1 MDLTSKT
8 VPMKRIFIYVFMAMG
23 LFSGCSMEGI
33 FAPIQTLEVDREEL
47 LAPAIGASYS
57 ISVNSNTS
65 WKAELT
71 SDGWISCDAEDFVG
85 SRSLNVVFRENEG
98 QERSCCLV
106 LSLADGSITRRVN
119 LRQGAAMEDGQIAIA
134 QLRDKEK
141 DADNGEYIFSGPALI
156 KGFVTTDLA
165 DKNFYDDSFAMQDGF
180 VSGASGITVCCKE
193 MLPDFLRGDEVEIDL
208 DGATLKRND
217 YGVLTLYPEKSPVRT
232 QTNRIDVKPM
242 PIMMTSLASGEY
254 ESMFVSVYNLQPI
267 KADNGGTLEGGIHV
281 EDQKSASAFVKVF
294 EESLFKE
301 ATCQGGRGSVTGIA
315 GKAAEGEN
323 AAVIIPTKVSDLA
336 FEGVR
341 FETLTGGVSKFPYM
355 LSLFSYNGKN
365 DTEVTP
371 EYINYEVTPYNSGTK
386 FIDAYYYDKDEDTDV
401 SLHVHAAGRTES
413 EVRSELYWGNSKG
426 FDSVPAKS
434 FVTRQSAAGEYPG
447 DSYYL
452 LTMPLKSHFIDAGG
466 TFSVAFYVWNTDW
479 AVRDWKLE
487 YSLDMHNWYGYDEI
501 SGTGEGVVELMPAG
515 NFALYNVKFT
525 AQTTID
531 KSDILY
537 IRFSPF
543 GKRASKGGASIATGW
558 GSDVRLSVGML
569 VCPHVE
575 RRSDTEIPANAVW
588 YNTFDSLTEG
598 SDYMMGNRLGV
609 LDNLNGPLIGLW
621 SETQK
626 NGMTGTNV
634 AMRPGYAQVGYVE
647 YATDGLKVMSYK
659 GTLQTPSLEVEGEFN
674 LSFKAMTFRSSRVGR
689 IEMHESIPEK
699 GPDAQRIDIEIA
711 DGGKIVELDGKR
723 IDAVSELT
731 IFGLPFS
738 EFKTYNIKIEGATKQ
753 TSVIFKSAEN
763 IKFTRWFIDDII
775 VTQ

>member
-1 MDLTSKT
+1 
-8 VPMKRIFIYVFMAMG
+8 MKRIFIYVFMAMG

-71 SDGWISCDAEDFVG
+71 SDGWISCDVEDFVG

-165 DKNFYDDSFAMQDGF
+165 DKNFYEDSFAMQDGF

-193 MLPDFLRGDEVEIDL
+193 ILPDFLRGDEVEIDL

-217 YGVLTLYPEKSPVRT
+217 CGVLTLYPEKSPVRT

-281 EDQKSASAFVKVF
+281 EDPKGASAFVKVF

-301 ATCQGGRGSVTGIA
+301 ATCQGGRGNVTGIA

-365 DTEVTP
+365 ETEVTP
-371 EYINYEVTPYNSGTK
+371 EYINYEVIPYKSGTK

-413 EVRSELYWGNSKG
+413 EVRSVLYWGNSKG
-426 FDSVPAKS
+426 FDCVPAKS

-531 KSDILY
+531 ESDILY

-647 YATDGLKVMSYK
+647 YATDGLKTMSYK

-689 IEMHESIPEK
+689 IEMHASIPEK